1 MILGGTL
8 GILPLFRKLKN
19 THSHFDYLQAAGA
32 IIIEVRR
39 QFAEIPGLRE
49 GTAEADSD
57 KCVAISTQSSV
68 EEMVLPGLYAI
79 LSPITVGFL
88 VGPKCLTGLL
98 AGAIASGM
106 MLAIMMA
113 NAGGAWDNSKKYIE
127 IEGAKGGKGTDTHKA
142 CVVGDTVGDP
152 FKDTSGPALNIL
164 IKLMSIISLTIAPLM
179 SGVEEW
185 EFWYWGL
192 IPLAVMLIGTYLVYF
207 FFWREMADITA
218 DVSANKGDAAKA
230 EPEAE
235 KPKDEPEV
243 EEA

>member
-1 MILGGTL
+1 LASFLTN
-8 GILPLFRKLKN
+8 FSSN
-19 THSHFDYLQAAGA
+19 YQAAGA

-57 KCVAISTQSSV
+57 ACVALATQSSI
-68 EEMVLPGLYAI
+68 EEMILPGLYAI

-88 VGPKCLTGLL
+88 IGPKCLVGML

-113 NAGGAWDNSKKYIE
+113 NAGGAWDNAKKYIE
-127 IEGAKGGKGTDTHKA
+127 IEGAVGGKGTDVHKA

-164 IKLMSIISLTIAPLM
+164 IKLMSIIALTIAPLLA
-179 SGVEEW
+179 GDDDW
-185 EFWYWGL
+185 EVWYYGL
-192 IPLAVMLIGTYLVYF
+192 IPLAVMLIGTYLVYY
-207 FFWREMADITA
+207 FFWREIADITA
-218 DVSANKGDAAKA
+218 DVSSKKAGAEAK
-230 EPEAE
+230 EE
-235 KPKDEPEV
+235 PKDEPAKEENVDAFPDVEEV
-243 EEA
+243 ESA

>member
-1 MILGGTL
+1 MLC
-8 GILPLFRKLKN
+8 
-19 THSHFDYLQAAGA
+19 QAAGA

-68 EEMVLPGLYAI
+68 EEMILPGLYAV

-88 VGPKCLTGLL
+88 IGPTCLVGML
-98 AGAIASGM
+98 AGSIASGM

-127 IEGAKGGKGTDTHKA
+127 IEVAAGGKGTETHKA

-164 IKLMSIISLTIAPLM
+164 IKLMSIIALTIAPLM
-179 SGVEEW
+179 QGYKTW
-185 EFWYWGL
+185 ETAQYGI
-192 IPLAVMLIGTYLVYF
+192 IPLIVMLLGTVAVWW
-207 FFWREMADITA
+207 FFWREGQDITA
-218 DVSANKGDAAKA
+218 DVTTSKAPDAETPAEETAKA
-230 EPEAE
+230 PEDTAKEEVAE
-235 KPKDEPEV
+235 
-243 EEA
+243 A